1 MHGSPPSSRRG
12 KFIAKLSKKT
22 VKILPTPP
30 SARLRARVHT
40 LAAPPR
46 RSQRLAGIAPET
58 PCGALH
64 SRSKKK
70 VMHALDIIGETE
82 GIDQQSVEKYSK
94 LFTAA
99 SSLTYTHVHAM
110 SGLFG

>member
-1 MHGSPPSSRRG
+1 M
-12 KFIAKLSKKT
+12 
-22 VKILPTPP
+22 VKILPTLP
-30 SARLRARVHT
+30 SARPQARART
-40 LAAPPR
+40 PAARPR
-46 RSQRLAGIAPET
+46 RSRRLAGIAPET

-70 VMHALDIIGETE
+70 VMRALDIIGETE